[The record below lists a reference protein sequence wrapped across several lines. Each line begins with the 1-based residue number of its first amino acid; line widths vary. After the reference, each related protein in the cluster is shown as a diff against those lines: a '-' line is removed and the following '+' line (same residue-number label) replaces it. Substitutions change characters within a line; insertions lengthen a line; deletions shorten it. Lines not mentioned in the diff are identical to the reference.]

1 MISNVIF
8 VIILIATILFFYRNV
23 RIIARNIKLG
33 RDVEIKNNK
42 AKRWKLM
49 FKVAIGQSKMVT
61 RPIAGILHILIYV
74 GFIIVNIEMLEI
86 VIDGITGTHRLFAF
100 FGPVYNI
107 LVSSFEFFAVGV
119 VIACIIFLIR
129 RNIIRVKRFWN
140 EEMTLWPRS
149 DANIILITEIFLM
162 SALFTMN
169 ASDRILQ
176 LRGLEHFVNVGTFTL
191 SGLLLPLFSGL
202 PDNTL
207 IFLERFGWWFHII
220 GVFVFLNYIP
230 YSKHFHVFLSFPN
243 VYYSKLGPKGEIA
256 NMPSVTKEV
265 RLMLDESATE
275 PVEEEN
281 AEELTFGA
289 QKIKDL
295 TWKNLMD
302 AYSCTECGRCTSSC
316 PANITGKRLSP
327 RKIFMDIRDRLEI
340 VGKNLD
346 KKGKEYDD
354 GKSLF
359 DSITHEELWA
369 CTTCN
374 ACTEECPV
382 NIDHMSIII
391 DMRRYLVMEQ
401 AAAPAQ
407 LNNMFANIEN
417 NGAPWQF
424 SQEDRMVWAE
434 DLYVVVK

>member
-8 VIILIATILFFYRNV
+8 VIILFATILFFYRNV

-33 RDVEIKNNK
+33 RNVEIKNNK

-49 FKVAIGQSKMVT
+49 FKVAIVQSKMVT

-86 VIDGITGTHRLFAF
+86 IIDGITGTHRLFAF
-100 FGPVYNI
+100 FGPIYNI
-107 LVSSFEFFAVGV
+107 LISSFEFFAVGV
-119 VIACIIFLIR
+119 AIACIIFLIR

-176 LRGLEHFVNVGTFTL
+176 LRGLEHFVNVGTFPL

-243 VYYSKLGPKGEIA
+243 VYYSKLGPKGKIA

-302 AYSCTECGRCTSSC
+302 A
-316 PANITGKRLSP
+316 
-327 RKIFMDIRDRLEI
+327 
-340 VGKNLD
+340 
-346 KKGKEYDD
+346 
-354 GKSLF
+354 
-359 DSITHEELWA
+359 
-369 CTTCN
+369 
-374 ACTEECPV
+374 
-382 NIDHMSIII
+382 
-391 DMRRYLVMEQ
+391 
-401 AAAPAQ
+401 
-407 LNNMFANIEN
+407 
-417 NGAPWQF
+417 
-424 SQEDRMVWAE
+424 
-434 DLYVVVK
+434 